1 MSVDIRALSTFFLCT
16 YIKIIIRSL
25 DGSGFPRF
33 TSYYIENAPVPLKYL
48 SLAVQTFFEEEVEDE
63 SELNCH
69 WVALENLEFNTEERF
84 NILENN
90 VPVEPSF
97 PDFLTNP
104 GLVVSGMDFNEQVR
118 DVKKAMKEAYL
129 NR

>member
-1 MSVDIRALSTFFLCT
+1 LSTFFPT